1 MYRFG
6 LVRGSVGGLAVR
18 LSDETGMR
26 SVRTRM
32 TEEQVVVVLVQ
43 RLVESGE
50 EMTGMTWLDMQDDQD
65 VL

>member
-6 LVRGSVGGLAVR
+6 LVRESVGGLAVR

-32 TEEQVVVVLVQ
+32 TEEQVVVLVQ

>member
-1 MYRFG
+1 M
-6 LVRGSVGGLAVR
+6 R

-32 TEEQVVVVLVQ
+32 TEEQVVVLVQ